1 MVVVVVSFFCFLCR
15 GGANRGKQSKRPRVV
30 LVLVAVLSREG
41 CCCFFFQEAKSNNVA
56 TQSKRRAMERRVG
69 VVVAAF
75 DSLEGCCCK
84 ATSKTRKSLHQEE
97 ENERG
102 NQAEKNRSKKSAE
115 VSATTRMRWTY
126 SQACYEREGGVQR
139 VVAG

>member
-1 MVVVVVSFFCFLCR
+1 MLLR
-15 GGANRGKQSKRPRVV
+15 LIRLR
-30 LVLVAVLSREG
+30 
-41 CCCFFFQEAKSNNVA
+41 
-56 TQSKRRAMERRVG
+56 
-69 VVVAAF
+69 VVVARRQAKR
-75 DSLEGCCCK
+75 GNRCIK
-84 ATSKTRKSLHQEE
+84 KE

>member
-1 MVVVVVSFFCFLCR
+1 MANRANDRGLSLSLLLFFRVRVVVVSFFR
-15 GGANRGKQSKRPRVV
+15 RQKAITWQP
-30 LVLVAVLSREG
+30 
-41 CCCFFFQEAKSNNVA
+41 
-56 TQSKRRAMERRVG
+56 QSKRRAMERRVG